1 MCTEI
6 EYAMILEML
15 QKRQKE
21 QKELQENKRPDLYH
35 KKTNNQTLLCFIK

>member
-15 QKRQKE
+15 QKKQKE
-21 QKELQENKRPDLYH
+21 PKL
-35 KKTNNQTLLCFIK
+35 IKFKVGGMWEE

>member
-6 EYAMILEML
+6 EYAMILEIL

-21 QKELQENKRPDLYH
+21 QKRIEKPIEILVK
-35 KKTNNQTLLCFIK
+35 

>member
-6 EYAMILEML
+6 EYVMILEML

-21 QKELQENKRPDLYH
+21 QKKIEKPIAILAK
-35 KKTNNQTLLCFIK
+35 

>member
-1 MCTEI
+1 MCNEI

-21 QKELQENKRPDLYH
+21 QKKLEKPIEVLAN
-35 KKTNNQTLLCFIK
+35 

>member
-21 QKELQENKRPDLYH
+21 QKKIEKPIEVLSH
-35 KKTNNQTLLCFIK
+35 WIIKFQR

>member
-6 EYAMILEML
+6 EYAMILEIL

-21 QKELQENKRPDLYH
+21 QKKIEKPLEILVK
-35 KKTNNQTLLCFIK
+35 

>member
-6 EYAMILEML
+6 EYAMILEIL

-21 QKELQENKRPDLYH
+21 QKKIEKPIEILAM
-35 KKTNNQTLLCFIK
+35 

>member
-6 EYAMILEML
+6 EYAMILEIL

-21 QKELQENKRPDLYH
+21 VEKPIEILVK
-35 KKTNNQTLLCFIK
+35 

>member
-21 QKELQENKRPDLYH
+21 QKKLEKPIEVLVK
-35 KKTNNQTLLCFIK
+35 

>member
-15 QKRQKE
+15 QKRQKD
-21 QKELQENKRPDLYH
+21 QKKIEKPIEIIV
-35 KKTNNQTLLCFIK
+35 T

>member
-15 QKRQKE
+15 QKKQKE
-21 QKELQENKRPDLYH
+21 QKKFEKPIEVLVK
-35 KKTNNQTLLCFIK
+35 

>member
-21 QKELQENKRPDLYH
+21 QKKIEKPIEVLVK
-35 KKTNNQTLLCFIK
+35 

>member
-15 QKRQKE
+15 QKKQKE
-21 QKELQENKRPDLYH
+21 QKKIEKPIEVIVK
-35 KKTNNQTLLCFIK
+35 

>member
-21 QKELQENKRPDLYH
+21 QKKIEKPIEVLVR
-35 KKTNNQTLLCFIK
+35 

>member
-15 QKRQKE
+15 QKKQKE
-21 QKELQENKRPDLYH
+21 QKKLERPIEVLV
-35 KKTNNQTLLCFIK
+35 K

>member
-15 QKRQKE
+15 QKKQKE
-21 QKELQENKRPDLYH
+21 QKKLEKPIEVLVK
-35 KKTNNQTLLCFIK
+35 